1 MPTYEYKCETCEH
14 LFEVF
19 QSIKED
25 PLDSCPKCGNSIKRL
40 IGGGMGIFFKGSGF
54 YSTDNRSGS
63 EAKEAKKEKT
73 SEKAEVSSGDK
84 KSTSDDTAS
93 KKPKESAKKPTSD

>member
-1 MPTYEYKCETCEH
+1 MPTYEYKCETCGN

-25 PLDSCPKCGNSIKRL
+25 ALESCPKCGKSIKRL

-63 EAKEAKKEKT
+63 AIKEKT
-73 SEKAEVSSGDK
+73 SETAEGSSSEK
-84 KSTSDDTAS
+84 KPTSNETAS
-93 KKPKESAKKPTSD
+93 KKTKENAKPAKSE

>member
-1 MPTYEYKCETCEH
+1 MPTYEYKCETCGH

-25 PLDSCPKCGNSIKRL
+25 ALESCPKCGKSIKRL

-54 YSTDNRSGS
+54 YSTDNRSG
-63 EAKEAKKEKT
+63 AAIKEAKKEKT
-73 SEKAEVSSGDK
+73 SETAEVSSSEK
-84 KSTSDDTAS
+84 KPTSNETAS
-93 KKPKESAKKPTSD
+93 KKTKENTKPAK